1 MKNRFRKPF
10 GRKKKAVRTK
20 RNSIGKVRLT
30 AAFPRDTATSTG
42 CVYPIEKLEN
52 AMRSDWFNFLVEY
65 FSIWMGL
72 ELKPLEHPGDA
83 PKGLLTYFDGPN
95 IGELAHTAANRT
107 IGMQENNV

>member
-1 MKNRFRKPF
+1 MKNRFRKLF
-10 GRKKKAVRTK
+10 GRKKK
-20 RNSIGKVRLT
+20 KVRLT

-42 CVYPIEKLEN
+42 RVYPIETLEDSIKDYEQ
-52 AMRSDWFNFLVEY
+52 SDWFNSLVKY
-65 FSIWMGL
+65 YSIWMGL
-72 ELKPLEHPGDA
+72 ELKPSEHLSDA